1 MSDQFEEINQLAN
14 FADQNDAGQES
25 EWEAIPEGQE
35 VAEAPEMETSELCT
49 ALLSI
54 GFSLVASRRGEHWT
68 LNRTEAEETGKA
80 VGAVLDKYF
89 PDLAATSGVEVTAV
103 MTMGMVV
110 MGRLATDKKVADA
123 KEVKDTPQPTQ
134 AAQPTQN
141 KQNDAPEYMGVDL
154 SNVDAA

>member
-1 MSDQFEEINQLAN
+1 MSDQFEELNQLAD
-14 FADQNDAGQES
+14 FADSKDAGQET
-25 EWEAIPEGQE
+25 EWQAIPDGQE
-35 VAEAPEMETSELCT
+35 VETEAASMETAELCT

-54 GFSLVASRRGEHWT
+54 GFSLLAARRGEHWA

-89 PDLAATSGVEVTAV
+89 PDLAETSGVEVTAV

-110 MGRLATDKKVADA
+110 MGRLAQDKKVAQA
-123 KEVKDTPQPTQ
+123 KEVKDTPAPAPQQTH
-134 AAQPTQN
+134 N
-141 KQNDAPEYMGVDL
+141 KEPDAPEFTGVDL